1 MRRMN
6 TASNKMVVAKAIAI
20 SPQCADETATGRRTL
35 FLSSS
40 PQCAEE
46 TATGRFS
53 LLSLVANIAQTPLFL
68 TSCGLSVVCFLNIL
82 IDYSHE
88 HVAVIKVLQ
97 ASRRFLWKTR
107 KSDLFSLHGR
117 VRLSGKEPLVLSRAK
132 GKHLFSLSR
141 VNGRLRCFAA
151 AQHDIPELAFIN
163 VLCRSACRK
172 KDPRACH
179 SERSEESEVGHAVR
193 LVRPDASLPLSMTRQ
208 RAFVM
213 A

>member
-6 TASNKMVVAKAIAI
+6 TASNKMVVVEAIAI
-20 SPQCADETATGRRTL
+20 SLQCADETATGRRTL

-68 TSCGLSVVCFLNIL
+68 KLWAVACFLNIL

-97 ASRRFLWKTR
+97 ASRRFLWITR
-107 KSDLFSLHGR
+107 KPG
-117 VRLSGKEPLVLSRAK
+117 
-132 GKHLFSLSR
+132 
-141 VNGRLRCFAA
+141 
-151 AQHDIPELAFIN
+151 LAG
-163 VLCRSACRK
+163 V
-172 KDPRACH
+172 H
-179 SERSEESEVGHAVR
+179 GHAVLSGSETSGMDQGASKFRPDLR
-193 LVRPDASLPLSMTRQ
+193 LIDMFRPSQFVLVCLIVRPFPISPARLIS
-208 RAFVM
+208 
-213 A
+213 